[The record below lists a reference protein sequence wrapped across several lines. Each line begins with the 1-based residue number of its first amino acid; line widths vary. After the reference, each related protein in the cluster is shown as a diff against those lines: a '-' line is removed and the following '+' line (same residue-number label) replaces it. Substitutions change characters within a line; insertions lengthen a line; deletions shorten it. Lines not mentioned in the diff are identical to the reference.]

1 MYLQLPDNEAGIAMA
16 IALKKSGLA
25 IDVAEINTSLQ
36 LASVDERMK
45 WTLDC
50 LNKKG
55 VIQNGYD
62 YVWIMQYIHEKH
74 IPSCKLQFK
83 SMNSFHDYI
92 AVYMQQTNIAG
103 LSTLYEYRS
112 YVNGRYPEWTFSDD
126 DDSLE
131 RLRRVN
137 VAKRFSILFTQGR

>member
-1 MYLQLPDNEAGIAMA
+1 MH
-16 IALKKSGLA
+16 
-25 IDVAEINTSLQ
+25 
-36 LASVDERMK
+36 
-45 WTLDC
+45 
-50 LNKKG
+50 
-55 VIQNGYD
+55 
-62 YVWIMQYIHEKH
+62 IHEKH

-92 AVYMQQTNIAG
+92 TIYMQQTNIAG